1 MAEPRTLARPY
12 ARAAF
17 DFARAAGTTDS
28 WLAALSAAAAV
39 AAEPGVAKSLG
50 DPAKT
55 ASERSDL
62 LSSLMGDALPDEVR
76 NLVTLMAENGR
87 LTLLDETSTLF
98 SELKAAAEASVTV
111 SVASAFDVSD
121 AELDRISTAMS
132 QRFERTV
139 SISSETDPALI
150 GGAIIRAGDVVIDGS
165 VRGRLDKLAG
175 TLAS

>member
-1 MAEPRTLARPY
+1 
-12 ARAAF
+12 
-17 DFARAAGTTDS
+17 
-28 WLAALSAAAAV
+28 
-39 AAEPGVAKSLG
+39 
-50 DPAKT
+50 
-55 ASERSDL
+55 L
-62 LSSLMGDALPDEVR
+62 LGDALPDGVR

-87 LTLLDETSTLF
+87 LTLLTETVNLF

-121 AELDRISTAMS
+121 AELDRISAAMS